1 MRRWIIFSSFLLICG
16 GLTVWVT
23 GMDRIGVMRPFTY
36 EEIFMEIRVH
46 LLDLVF
52 PSVLIA
58 TFIAVLSGVLIT
70 RTGFKRLAS
79 PVMAV
84 ASAGMAIPSMGVIA
98 IMVPVFL
105 ALGLRGF
112 GILPGLVALVAW
124 GVLPILRN
132 TYAGINNISPGVMEA
147 ARGMGMTRGQIARR
161 IELPLALPVI
171 MAGIRVTTVILV
183 GTACLAVIVG
193 AGGLKQPAPHATSA
207 SKTAGSAFRIRLVT
221 ILTLPLNALYARSR
235 RCCDGFRPN
244 LPLPM
249 IRPGGLC

>member
-1 MRRWIIFSSFLLICG
+1 MRRWIVFSSFLLICG

-23 GMDRIGVMRPFTY
+23 GMDRIGVIRPFTY

-132 TYAGINNISPGVMEA
+132 TYGINNISPGIMEA

-193 AGGLKQPAPHATSA
+193 AGGLGRIILAGVNNRVPLITLQGAAPVAAIAIVLS
-207 SKTAGSAFRIRLVT
+207 T
-221 ILTLPLNALYARSR
+221 ILGYVEQRLTPRGMR
-235 RCCDGFRPN
+235 IETTF
-244 LPLPM
+244 
-249 IRPGGLC
+249 

>member
-46 LLDLVF
+46 LLDLVV

-193 AGGLKQPAPHATSA
+193 AGGLGRIILAGVNNRVPLITLQGAAPVAAIAIVLSTVLGYVEQRL
-207 SKTAGSAFRIRLVT
+207 TPRGMRIET
-221 ILTLPLNALYARSR
+221 T
-235 RCCDGFRPN
+235 F
-244 LPLPM
+244 
-249 IRPGGLC
+249 